1 MNRTSKHL
9 LSIAI
14 LSLTL
19 SACATNT
26 NSQTPAPDARAS
38 LGKIT
43 EKQTIRQYA
52 ERRTSPV
59 DVSVGVG
66 GGGGH
71 IGWGIN
77 FGLAQILNIGQLSSP
92 ETLYRYTVQTSPS
105 ESLVIQTSD
114 EFNVKDCVTVWQRAN
129 DASYPRIRINS
140 SCTLAQ

>member
-1 MNRTSKHL
+1 MKHIFKHTVSVAL
-9 LSIAI
+9 V
-14 LSLTL
+14 SLIL
-19 SACATNT
+19 SACATNS
-26 NSQTPAPDARAS
+26 NSQAPAPDARAS

-43 EKQTIRQYA
+43 EKQTIRQYS

-71 IGWGIN
+71 VGWGVN

-92 ETLYRYTVQTSPS
+92 EILYRYTVQTQPK
-105 ESLVIQTSD
+105 ESLIIQTSD
-114 EFNVKDCVTVWQRAN
+114 EFNLNDCVTVWQRPN
-129 DASYPRIRINS
+129 DASYPRLRINS